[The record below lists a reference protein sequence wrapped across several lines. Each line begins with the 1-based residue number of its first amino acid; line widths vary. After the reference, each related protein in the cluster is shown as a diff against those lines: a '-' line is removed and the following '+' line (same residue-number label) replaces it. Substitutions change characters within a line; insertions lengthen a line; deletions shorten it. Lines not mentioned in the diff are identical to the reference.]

1 MQLKLF
7 SVLLSFR
14 PILLV
19 YVITDGLSGEQR
31 QLQDE
36 ALKFAENELAP
47 NMQQWDKKVLF
58 SYRERCVSFHCK
70 KRRPTDGS

>member
-19 YVITDGLSGEQR
+19 YAITDGLSGEQR

-58 SYRERCVSFHCK
+58 SYCDMGGGVFSL
-70 KRRPTDGS
+70 